1 MDDDSDPADELP
13 AGEPIH
19 RRTLEVELAAESD
32 GRRAMT
38 ARIVDRRL
46 HGFTVAGA
54 QTIGPGPIHDMT
66 ARIAVDV
73 AARRIVAAE
82 GAMALLAFYPSP
94 LTRGQS
100 CRDSLPNFVDL
111 VGATVDATLVA
122 SIRNAIG
129 RERGCYHLTSLVLAA
144 VPLLLSAV
152 DQPEPRGEPRS
163 RTIELAATAAGGRRV
178 RFHGLLYD
186 RFAPRDLRRAR
197 LAFTVAF
204 EEMVLAEVSAD
215 AAPGLAKHTG
225 AAGALA
231 GLPLLGGFARGAMER
246 LGPLA
251 DTSEILDL
259 ALSLSAIATQSF
271 VHVRPPEER
280 PVAGQASRA
289 QSTCWMWRV
298 GGPLESLP
306 SGRVDGT
313 GPAFP
318 ERPHG
323 EETEP

>member
-1 MDDDSDPADELP
+1 MHDRDADEELP

-19 RRTLEVELAAESD
+19 RRTLEVELGAERD
-32 GRRAMT
+32 GRREMR

-54 QTIGPGPIHDMT
+54 QTIGPGPIHDMN
-66 ARIAVDV
+66 ARIALDV
-73 AARRIVAAE
+73 GARRIVAAE

-94 LTRGQS
+94 LTRGES
-100 CRDSLPNFVDL
+100 CRDSLPNFADL
-111 VGATVDATLVA
+111 VGAAIDETLVA
-122 SIRNAIG
+122 SIRGAIG

-152 DQPEPRGEPRS
+152 ERPEPRSEPRS

-186 RFAPRDLRRAR
+186 RFSPRDLRRAR

-204 EEMVLAEVSAD
+204 EQMLLADVSCD
-215 AAPGLAKHTG
+215 AAPDLGKHPS
-225 AAGALA
+225 AAQALV

-246 LGPLA
+246 LRPLTGTA
-251 DTSEILDL
+251 EILDL

-271 VHVRPPEER
+271 VHVRPPDEQ

-289 QSTCWMWRV
+289 QSTCWMWRI

-306 SGRVDGT
+306 SGRVAGAGGD
-313 GPAFP
+313 FP

-323 EETEP
+323 EDADD

>member
-1 MDDDSDPADELP
+1 MHDRDDDALP
-13 AGEPIH
+13 AGEPVH
-19 RRTLEVELAAESD
+19 RRTLEVELGAEQG
-32 GRRAMT
+32 GRREMR

-54 QTIGPGPIHDMT
+54 QVIGPGPIHDMN
-66 ARIAVDV
+66 ARLGIDV

-82 GAMALLAFYPSP
+82 GAMPLPAFYPSAE
-94 LTRGQS
+94 TRGET
-100 CRDSLPNFVDL
+100 CRDSLANFADL
-111 VGATVDATLVA
+111 VGARIDASLVG
-122 SIRNAIG
+122 SIRAAIG

-144 VPLLLSAV
+144 VPLLLSAAR
-152 DQPEPRGEPRS
+152 DPEPRDEPRS
-163 RTIELAATAAGGRRV
+163 RTIELAASAAGGRRV

-204 EEMVLAEVSAD
+204 EEMVLADVTAD
-215 AAPGLAKHTG
+215 AAPDLAKHP
-225 AAGALA
+225 AAAAALV

-246 LGPLA
+246 LHPLA
-251 DTSEILDL
+251 ETAEVLDL

-271 VHVRPPEER
+271 VHVRPPGEQ

-289 QSTCWMWRV
+289 QSTCLMWRV

-306 SGRVDGT
+306 SGRLAGAGT
-313 GPAFP
+313 AFP
-318 ERPHG
+318 ERAHG
-323 EETEP
+323 EEADD